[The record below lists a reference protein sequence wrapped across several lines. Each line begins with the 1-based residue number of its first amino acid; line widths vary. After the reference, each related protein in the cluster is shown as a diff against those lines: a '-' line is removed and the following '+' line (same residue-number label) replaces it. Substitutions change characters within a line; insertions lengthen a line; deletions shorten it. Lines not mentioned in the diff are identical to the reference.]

1 MNLAGKKGYQV
12 IYTVSIVL
20 LCLFQACNKDTT
32 CLTPK
37 VVALRGGFYYEDS
50 VDVFKDTVQAN
61 ANLFFG
67 SNLSYYLNIKKSSKF
82 YLSLAQN
89 RDSVTIYFQ
98 SDSASTEPETIDSF
112 SVVYSREPHFISTAC
127 GYETFF
133 SIQSIRYTTNVI
145 DTLIVSHNAVNND
158 VNKEHIKIVIKK

>member
-1 MNLAGKKGYQV
+1 MNLAGKKGYQLT
-12 IYTVSIVL
+12 YTILIIL
-20 LCLFQACNKDTT
+20 LCMLHACSKDTT

-50 VDVFKDTVQAN
+50 VNVFKDTVQGN

-67 SNLSYYLNIKKSSKF
+67 SNLSYYLNVKKSSKF
-82 YLSLAQN
+82 LLSLAQN
-89 RDSVTIYFQ
+89 KDSVTIYFQ

-112 SVVYSREPHFISTAC
+112 SVVYTREPHFISTAC

-133 SIQSIRYTTNVI
+133 SIQNIRYSTNVI
-145 DTLIVSHNAVNND
+145 DTLIVSHSAVNND